1 MKTVLLR
8 FGVVLPFA
16 SISPAAFAEIDK
28 GGVLNEVSDR
38 FLTEAQTGRQQL
50 LIMRPGYSGHWLLSQ
65 WSGRSA

>member
-38 FLTEAQTGRQQL
+38 FFNRKLKLGDNN
-50 LIMRPGYSGHWLLSQ
+50 Y
-65 WSGRSA
+65 